1 MVTAPAWAN
10 SAGGSTRV
18 WPKRSASRA
27 SCGPATASATAN
39 PPVTSPAV
47 AYEPVRACTSQTI
60 PKLVIAIP
68 TRPTAAV
75 RKKAAAPGARNKV
88 R

>member
-1 MVTAPAWAN
+1 MGQQRRRQHPGLTEAIGQP
-10 SAGGSTRV
+10 GQL
-18 WPKRSASRA
+18 RA
-27 SCGPATASATAN
+27 ATASATAN